1 MKCIICKKEFEKKYY
16 NQKCCSDECRAIR
29 FSETN
34 KKRVEKW
41 ASKNIVKAR
50 EIRKKAQAN
59 WYKKQHGRA
68 LEVAK
73 KSRDSEK
80 GRKYRKEYVEKLKK
94 EKPQWYVDKCRKG
107 SCKYNYLK
115 RNKLA
120 GILDYEAIKNK
131 WSLLKNKCQE
141 CGSLEKITI
150 DHIKP
155 LSKGGTNHIDN
166 LQPLCKKCNS
176 TKQDKYEIQK

>member
-1 MKCIICKKEFEKKYY
+1 MKCLICQKQFNKKYY

-29 FSETN
+29 FSECN
-34 KKRVEKW
+34 KNRVKRW
-41 ASKNIVKAR
+41 AKNNIEKAR
-50 EIRKKAQAN
+50 KIRKKAQTK
-59 WYKKQHGRA
+59 WYKEKHERA
-68 LEVAK
+68 LQVAK

-80 GRKYRKEYVEKLKK
+80 GKEYRKKYIEKLRK
-94 EKPQWYVDKCRKG
+94 EKPQWYIDKCRKG

-120 GILDYEAIKNK
+120 GVLDYEAIKEK
-131 WSLLKNKCQE
+131 WELLENKCQE
-141 CGSLEKITI
+141 CGTTENITI

-166 LQPLCKKCNS
+166 LQPLCKSCNS
-176 TKQDKYEIQK
+176 KKQDKYEI